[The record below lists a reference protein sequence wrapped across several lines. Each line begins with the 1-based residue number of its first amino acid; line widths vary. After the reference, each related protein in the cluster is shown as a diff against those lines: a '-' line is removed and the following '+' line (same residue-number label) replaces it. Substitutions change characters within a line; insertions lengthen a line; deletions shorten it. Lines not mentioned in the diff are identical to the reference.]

1 MSREFDF
8 GSLKTKK
15 VEKPHPPIA
24 PPKPIQK
31 QDLKP
36 PKPPMK
42 PVPEQDFFMDFNY
55 LINNSS
61 FQRGITEFIKHTF
74 PAFKGIDHRASK
86 DVMNQQIQVR
96 NNEINEALTI
106 VKQMDTALLNEI
118 RSNSLFLEQKSKHN
132 N

>member
-1 MSREFDF
+1 MSKLSDKFKN
-8 GSLKTKK
+8 L
-15 VEKPHPPIA
+15 EKPHPPIA

-31 QDLKP
+31 QDLQP
-36 PKPPMK
+36 PKPPIK
-42 PVPEQDFFMDFNY
+42 KIIPEQQDFFMDFNY

-86 DVMNQQIQVR
+86 DVMNQQIQER

-106 VKQMDTALLNEI
+106 VKQMDTTLLREI
-118 RSNSLFLEQKSKHN
+118 RSNSLFLEQKLKHN